1 MPARA
6 HEPRTPPQAKV
17 AILTA
22 GGLAPCL
29 SSAVGFLIE
38 KYTARN
44 PSIEIICYIS
54 GYKGLLSGEHVKVTE
69 AVRENASVLQLH
81 GGSPIGNS
89 RVKLTNVED
98 CVKRGL
104 TVEGENPLHRAAEQ
118 LMMDQVTDAA
128 SFDSPVPLR
137 HRRASSPSDEA
148 VGGLCF
154 DFEPVRGIAG
164 VEADHAAATPSS

>member
-1 MPARA
+1 MTAENGGCDPAARHPEARRRRRRAPRPPRTPKSAPARA

-81 GGSPIGNS
+81 GGSPINS
-89 RVKLTNVED
+89 RVKLTNVE
-98 CVKRGL
+98 
-104 TVEGENPLHRAAEQ
+104 TA
-118 LMMDQVTDAA
+118 
-128 SFDSPVPLR
+128 
-137 HRRASSPSDEA
+137 
-148 VGGLCF
+148 
-154 DFEPVRGIAG
+154 
-164 VEADHAAATPSS
+164 

>member
-1 MPARA
+1 M
-6 HEPRTPPQAKV
+6 
-17 AILTA
+17 TA

-29 SSAVGFLIE
+29 SSSVGFLIE

-54 GYKGLLSGEHVKVTE
+54 GYKGLLSGEHVKVTD

-104 TVEGENPLHRAAEQ
+104 VVEGENPLHRAAEQ
-118 LMMDQVTDAA
+118 LMMDQVTILHTIGGDDTNTQAAKIAEYLEGHNYPVTVVGMPKTIDNDVVRSRRPAVLRCLHAIDATRLHQTR
-128 SFDSPVPLR
+128 S
-137 HRRASSPSDEA
+137 
-148 VGGLCF
+148 
-154 DFEPVRGIAG
+154 
-164 VEADHAAATPSS
+164 

>member
-1 MPARA
+1 MRPRSAPSRRARA
-6 HEPRTPPQAKV
+6 AAAAAPHTYHTHDTPRPRARETAQTMHSVAKV

-54 GYKGLLSGEHVKVTE
+54 GYKGLLSGEHVKVTG
-69 AVRENASVLQLH
+69 RPRKRFVLQLH

-89 RVKLTNVED
+89 ESSSRTSKTA
-98 CVKRGL
+98 KRRSGSR
-104 TVEGENPLHRAAEQ
+104 GENP
-118 LMMDQVTDAA
+118 T
-128 SFDSPVPLR
+128 
-137 HRRASSPSDEA
+137 
-148 VGGLCF
+148 
-154 DFEPVRGIAG
+154 
-164 VEADHAAATPSS
+164 